1 MHTDSVWHL
10 VSALSCMFFSLSPFY
25 QTEESSVTCSQ
36 REAAHALSQWP
47 VNSLLTEARPPLC
60 EPQPEPIHR
69 RKVSTVH
76 WLFTHIY
83 LTIKVLKLI
92 KSFWLLITPTLKK
105 KNFFKSAKKKN
116 LKPQRLWISLNKLR
130 PPVVFFKHHVFP
142 SSNDFRATAL
152 GSLQTLLTCWRHER
166 AAKILLMQQSQC
178 QMSNQCYH
186 ISALLSSTGNWKE
199 TALFTYSLFSFLNH
213 NL

>member
-105 KNFFKSAKKKN
+105 IFFLNQLKKKTWSHKDCGSVWTN
-116 LKPQRLWISLNKLR
+116 SGHLWC
-130 PPVVFFKHHVFP
+130 
-142 SSNDFRATAL
+142 SSNIMFFLLQMTSERQHWVPFRLSWPA
-152 GSLQTLLTCWRHER
+152 GGMNVLQRFYWCNRVNVKCQINVTTSVLCSAPQVTERKRHC
-166 AAKILLMQQSQC
+166 LHTPC
-178 QMSNQCYH
+178 
-186 ISALLSSTGNWKE
+186 
-199 TALFTYSLFSFLNH
+199 SLF
-213 NL
+213 